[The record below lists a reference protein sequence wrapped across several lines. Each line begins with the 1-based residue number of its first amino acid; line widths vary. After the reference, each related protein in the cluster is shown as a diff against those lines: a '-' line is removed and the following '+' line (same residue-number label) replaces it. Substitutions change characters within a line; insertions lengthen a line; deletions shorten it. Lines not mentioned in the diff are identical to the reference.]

1 MVLRQLNLSAEE
13 QMKNVEDSVDKAKQ
27 AVQLDI
33 KDGQSWCKNL
43 FSWDQKMEKKIVF
56 MINKTAD

>member
-43 FSWDQKMEKKIVF
+43 FS
-56 MINKTAD
+56 